1 MLAAIASGLRTLS
14 QLNVDSLNISILAPQ
29 KCILFIIDASERAVV
44 SNNREKFQIQYQAG
58 KKAFERG
65 EYRQSV
71 QYLEAAK
78 ELIPNSSRL
87 GGEAQIWLVTAYQAA
102 SKDKEAIALC
112 QELATHP
119 HPEIRQQSQR
129 LLYII
134 KAPQLK
140 RPKEWMSEIPDLADT
155 ADGKPKYVTAK
166 SKPNNSSSTSNKTPE
181 PVDLSQ
187 VNTQDNQF
195 IWVAL
200 VLTLLTFAG
209 LFWLN

>member
-1 MLAAIASGLRTLS
+1 M
-14 QLNVDSLNISILAPQ
+14 
-29 KCILFIIDASERAVV
+29 V

-78 ELIPNSSRL
+78 TLTANSSRL

-102 SKDKEAIALC
+102 GQEREAIALC

-119 HPEIRQQSQR
+119 HPEIRQQAKR

-134 KAPQLK
+134 QAPQLQ
-140 RPKEWMSEIPDLADT
+140 RPKEWMSEIPDLANTSDS
-155 ADGKPKYVTAK
+155 KPKYITAK
-166 SKPNNSSSTSNKTPE
+166 TKTNTKFSQSNNNPE

-187 VNTQDNQF
+187 VNTEDNQF
-195 IWVAL
+195 IWVAIIFI
-200 VLTLLTFAG
+200 LLTFGG
-209 LFWLN
+209 LFWLS

>member
-1 MLAAIASGLRTLS
+1 M
-14 QLNVDSLNISILAPQ
+14 
-29 KCILFIIDASERAVV
+29 V
-44 SNNREKFQIQYQAG
+44 SSNQEKFQIQYKAG

-65 EYRQSV
+65 EYRQSI
-71 QYLEAAK
+71 QYLSAAK
-78 ELIPNSSRL
+78 ALTTNSSRL

-102 SKDKEAIALC
+102 GKDKEAIALA

-119 HPEIRQQSQR
+119 HPEIRQQAQR

-134 KAPQLK
+134 QAPQLK

-155 ADGKPKYVTAK
+155 VEGKPKYVTAK
-166 SKPNNSSSTSNKTPE
+166 NKTSSSSSPSKDIPE

-200 VLTLLTFAG
+200 VLTLLTFVG
-209 LFWLN
+209 LFWFK

>member
-1 MLAAIASGLRTLS
+1 M
-14 QLNVDSLNISILAPQ
+14 
-29 KCILFIIDASERAVV
+29 V

-78 ELIPNSSRL
+78 ELTSNSSRL

-102 SKDKEAIALC
+102 GKDKEAIALC

-155 ADGKPKYVTAK
+155 ADGKPKYITAK
-166 SKPNNSSSTSNKTPE
+166 STTNSSSSTSNKTPE